1 MLELEEKARLPRVW
15 GQKGVLTQ
23 REQHETRR
31 ENVEL
36 HGVFRKH
43 IFLNNLGIWGI
54 LRVFEVFFF
63 KVPDL

>member
-1 MLELEEKARLPRVW
+1 M
-15 GQKGVLTQ
+15 G
-23 REQHETRR
+23 H

-36 HGVFRKH
+36 YGVFRKH

-54 LRVFEVFFF
+54 LRVFEIFK